1 MRNPMN
7 RRLPRELKA
16 DFGKYLVIFLFIT
29 MVVSVVSGFLVAN
42 DGIAKA
48 YHRNLAENDVED
60 GHLSFNVRPDD
71 EFLAAVAQK
80 AKVKIS
86 RADFFEEYVGGVSG
100 ESAKSSDGK
109 SGEALLEGDSG
120 ISGSASLL
128 GDDEKS
134 NTMFRV
140 YRASEVN
147 IPEIMEGRLPQAAG
161 EIALDT
167 LHASIADIKVG
178 DTVNLGGRKLT
189 VTGLLAFPNYSALF
203 KDNADIMFDAET
215 FGVGLM
221 SEEGF
226 DAFGS
231 DHVTIS
237 YAWRYETK
245 PESDKAQQDAA
256 EAVLSAL
263 RDELFATNTL
273 IVQRALLGESGLTM
287 LEVSDFL
294 PAYENKA
301 IQFAGEDMNGDEA
314 AMIVFL
320 YIVVA
325 VLAFI
330 VAVTTINT
338 LSKEASVIGTLRAS
352 GYTRGEMVRHYMAL
366 PLASFFAGMIVGNV
380 LGYTALRDFMV
391 GIYNDMYSLGKV
403 ETFWNKK
410 AFVTTTLWPTIIMI
424 AVNAVILIWK
434 MRIGPLQFLRREISG
449 RKRKRALKLSRK
461 IPFTWRFRTRILLQN
476 LPNYITMAVGIILAG
491 AIIIF
496 GLMFEPLLRD
506 VAKRIEDTSISR
518 YQYILK
524 TPEEAGD
531 GAEKFA
537 IGTLETTKKD
547 YKTDEVSV
555 YGISADSKF
564 VKTAIPEGKAL
575 ISNGFMDK
583 YNVSVGDTVSLYDKY
598 ANKNYEF
605 VVAGEYPY
613 EASLAVF
620 MNISEFN
627 TMFEKTPDY
636 YSGFFAD
643 RELSELAESNI
654 YMRLDSET
662 FGSFADQLWKS
673 FADFMEPV
681 KWFGVL
687 MFVLMVYLLAKQ
699 IIERNAVSISM
710 TKILGFTGGEIGGL
724 YIVSTSLVVL
734 ASLLLAVPLVSWL
747 LRLVFKTYLYQRMS
761 GYLPYCI
768 DSTCYVKM
776 VLIGL
781 ASYLAVVALQLWKIH
796 RIPKSDALKTLE

>member
-48 YHRNLAENDVED
+48 YKRNLAENVVED

-71 EFLAAVAQK
+71 EFLAALAQK
-80 AKVKIS
+80 AKVTIH
-86 RADFFEEYVGGVSG
+86 RADFFEEYVGGVKAGSTD
-100 ESAKSSDGK
+100 SAAKPADD
-109 SGEALLEGDSG
+109 EN
-120 ISGSASLL
+120 SASSASI
-128 GDDEKS
+128 GKEEKES
-134 NTMFRV
+134 KTTLRV
-140 YRASEVN
+140 YRAGDVN
-147 IPEIMEGRLPQAAG
+147 IPEVMEGRLPQAEG
-161 EIALDT
+161 EIALDN
-167 LHASIADIKVG
+167 LHSHVADIKVG
-178 DTVNLGGRKLT
+178 DRIVLGGRELT

-203 KDNADIMFDAET
+203 KDNADIMFDAEA
-215 FGVGLM
+215 FGVGMM

-226 DAFGS
+226 DAFAS
-231 DHVTIS
+231 DHATIG
-237 YAWRYETK
+237 YVWRYETK
-245 PESDKAQQDAA
+245 PETDKEQQDAA
-256 EAVLSAL
+256 EKVLEAL
-263 RDELFATNTL
+263 RDELVATNTE
-273 IVQRALLGESGLTM
+273 IVQRALAGESGLTM

-314 AMIVFL
+314 SMILFL
-320 YIVVA
+320 YIVVV

-366 PLASFFAGMIVGNV
+366 PLASFFAGMLVGNV
-380 LGYTALRDFMV
+380 LGYTVLRDFMV

-410 AFVTTTLWPTIIMI
+410 AFLTTTLWPTIIMI
-424 AVNAVILIWK
+424 IINAAILIWK

-461 IPFTWRFRTRILLQN
+461 IPFTWRFRLRILLQN
-476 LPNYITMAVGIILAG
+476 LPNYITMTVGIILAG

-506 VAKRIEDTSISR
+506 VAQRIEDTSISR

-524 TPEEAGD
+524 TPEEAGE

-537 IGTLETTKKD
+537 VGTLETTKKN

-555 YGISADSKF
+555 YGVSADSRF
-564 VKTAIPEGKAL
+564 VKKAIPVGQAL
-575 ISNGFMDK
+575 VSNGYMDK
-583 YNVSVGDTVSLYDKY
+583 YNVSVGDTISLYDKY
-598 ANKNYEF
+598 ADKNYEF

-620 MNISEFN
+620 MNLSEFN
-627 TMFEKTPDY
+627 EKFDRTPDY
-636 YSGFFAD
+636 YSGYFANRD
-643 RELSELAESNI
+643 LTELTESNV

-699 IIERNAVSISM
+699 IIERNSVSISM

-768 DSTCYVKM
+768 DNACYVKM

-781 ASYLAVVALQLWKIH
+781 ASYVAVVALQLWKIR

>member
-48 YHRNLAENDVED
+48 YKRNLSENAVED

-71 EFLAAVAQK
+71 ELLAAVEQK
-80 AKVKIS
+80 AKLKFS
-86 RADFFEEYVGGVSG
+86 RADFFEEYVGSANDGDASTASG
-100 ESAKSSDGK
+100 ALNGGEEKESRTT
-109 SGEALLEGDSG
+109 L
-120 ISGSASLL
+120 
-128 GDDEKS
+128 
-134 NTMFRV
+134 RV

-147 IPEIMEGRLPQAAG
+147 IPEVMEGRLPQAAG
-161 EIALDT
+161 EIALDN
-167 LHASIADIKVG
+167 LHSHIADIKVG
-178 DTVNLGGRKLT
+178 DRIYVGGRELT

-203 KDNADIMFDAET
+203 KDNADIMFDAEA

-226 DAFGS
+226 DAFNS

-237 YAWRYETK
+237 YAWRYETE
-245 PESDKAQQDAA
+245 PATDKDQQDAS
-256 EAVLSAL
+256 EKVLEAL
-263 RDELFATNTL
+263 RDELIAVNAD
-273 IVQRALLGESGLTM
+273 IMQRALAGESGLTM
-287 LEVSDFL
+287 LEVSDYL

-314 AMIVFL
+314 SMILFL
-320 YIVVA
+320 YIVVV

-366 PLASFFAGMIVGNV
+366 PLAAFFAGMLVGNV

-410 AFVTTTLWPTIIMI
+410 AFLTTTLWPTIIMI
-424 AVNAVILIWK
+424 AVNAIILIWK
-434 MRIGPLQFLRREISG
+434 MRIGPLQFLRRDISG

-518 YQYILK
+518 YQYIIK
-524 TPEEAGD
+524 TPEEAGE

-555 YGISADSKF
+555 YGVSADSKF
-564 VKTAIPEGKAL
+564 VKTAIPEGQAL

-598 ANKNYEF
+598 ADKNYEF
-605 VVAGEYPY
+605 VVVGEYPY

-620 MNISEFN
+620 MNLPEFN
-627 TMFEKTPDY
+627 EKFDKTPDY
-636 YSGFFAD
+636 YSGYFAD
-643 RELSELAESNI
+643 RDLTELTESNV

-699 IIERNAVSISM
+699 IIERNSVSISM
-710 TKILGFTGGEIGGL
+710 TKILGFTGREIGGL

-747 LRLVFKTYLYQRMS
+747 LRLIFKTYLYQRMS

-768 DSTCYVKM
+768 DSACYVKM

-781 ASYLAVVALQLWKIH
+781 ASYIAVVALQLWKIH

>member
-48 YHRNLAENDVED
+48 YHRNLAENVVED

-71 EFLAAVAQK
+71 EFLAALAQK
-80 AKVKIS
+80 AKVTIH
-86 RADFFEEYVGGVSG
+86 RADFFEEYVGGVKAGSTD
-100 ESAKSSDGK
+100 SAAKPADD
-109 SGEALLEGDSG
+109 EN
-120 ISGSASLL
+120 SASSASI
-128 GDDEKS
+128 GKEEKES
-134 NTMFRV
+134 KTTLRV
-140 YRASEVN
+140 YRAGDVN
-147 IPEIMEGRLPQAAG
+147 IPEVMEGRLPQAES
-161 EIALDT
+161 EIALDN
-167 LHASIADIKVG
+167 LHSHVADIKVG
-178 DTVNLGGRKLT
+178 DRIVLGGRELT

-203 KDNADIMFDAET
+203 KDNADIMFDAEA
-215 FGVGLM
+215 FGVGMM

-226 DAFGS
+226 DAFAS
-231 DHVTIS
+231 DHATIG
-237 YAWRYETK
+237 YVWRYETK
-245 PESDKAQQDAA
+245 PETDKEQQDAA
-256 EAVLSAL
+256 EKVLEAL
-263 RDELFATNTL
+263 RDELVATNTE
-273 IVQRALLGESGLTM
+273 IVQRALAGESGLTM

-314 AMIVFL
+314 SMILFL
-320 YIVVA
+320 YIVVV

-366 PLASFFAGMIVGNV
+366 PLASFFAGMLVGNV
-380 LGYTALRDFMV
+380 LGYTVLRDFMV

-410 AFVTTTLWPTIIMI
+410 AFLTTTLWPTIIMI
-424 AVNAVILIWK
+424 IINAAILIWK

-461 IPFTWRFRTRILLQN
+461 IPFTWRFRLRILLQN
-476 LPNYITMAVGIILAG
+476 LPNYITMTVGIILAG

-506 VAKRIEDTSISR
+506 VAQRIEDTSISR

-524 TPEEAGD
+524 TPEEAGE

-537 IGTLETTKKD
+537 VGTLETTKKN

-555 YGISADSKF
+555 YGVSADSRF
-564 VKTAIPEGKAL
+564 VKKAIPEGQAL
-575 ISNGFMDK
+575 VSNGYMDK
-583 YNVSVGDTVSLYDKY
+583 YNVSVGDTISLYDKY
-598 ANKNYEF
+598 ADKNYEF
-605 VVAGEYPY
+605 VVAGDYPY

-620 MNISEFN
+620 MNLSEFN
-627 TMFEKTPDY
+627 EKFDKTPDY
-636 YSGFFAD
+636 YSEYFAD
-643 RELSELAESNI
+643 RDLTELTESNV

-699 IIERNAVSISM
+699 IIERNSVSISM

-768 DSTCYVKM
+768 DNACYVKM

-781 ASYLAVVALQLWKIH
+781 ASYVAVVVLQLWKIR

>member
-48 YHRNLAENDVED
+48 YHRNLAENVVED

-71 EFLAAVAQK
+71 EFLAALAQK
-80 AKVKIS
+80 AKVTIH
-86 RADFFEEYVGGVSG
+86 RADFFEEYVGGVKAGSTD
-100 ESAKSSDGK
+100 SAAKPADD
-109 SGEALLEGDSG
+109 EN
-120 ISGSASLL
+120 SASSASI
-128 GDDEKS
+128 GKEEKES
-134 NTMFRV
+134 KTTLRV
-140 YRASEVN
+140 YRAGDVN
-147 IPEIMEGRLPQAAG
+147 IPEVMEGRLPQAES
-161 EIALDT
+161 EIALDN
-167 LHASIADIKVG
+167 LHSHVADIKVG
-178 DTVNLGGRKLT
+178 DRIVLGGRELT

-203 KDNADIMFDAET
+203 KDNADIMFDAEA
-215 FGVGLM
+215 FGVGMM

-226 DAFGS
+226 DAFAS
-231 DHVTIS
+231 DHATIG
-237 YAWRYETK
+237 YVWRYETK
-245 PESDKAQQDAA
+245 PETDKEQQDAA
-256 EAVLSAL
+256 EKVLEAL
-263 RDELFATNTL
+263 RDELVATNTE
-273 IVQRALLGESGLTM
+273 IVQRALAGESGLTM

-314 AMIVFL
+314 SMILFL
-320 YIVVA
+320 YIVVV

-352 GYTRGEMVRHYMAL
+352 GYTRGEMVQHYMAL
-366 PLASFFAGMIVGNV
+366 PLASFFAGMLVGNV
-380 LGYTALRDFMV
+380 LGYTVLRDFMV

-410 AFVTTTLWPTIIMI
+410 AFLTTTLWPTIIMI
-424 AVNAVILIWK
+424 IINAAILIWK

-461 IPFTWRFRTRILLQN
+461 IPFTWRFRLRILLQN
-476 LPNYITMAVGIILAG
+476 LPNYITMTVGIILAG

-506 VAKRIEDTSISR
+506 VAQRIEDTSISR

-524 TPEEAGD
+524 TPEEAGE

-537 IGTLETTKKD
+537 VGTLETTKKN

-555 YGISADSKF
+555 YGVSADSRF
-564 VKTAIPEGKAL
+564 VKKAIPEGQAL
-575 ISNGFMDK
+575 VSNGYMDK
-583 YNVSVGDTVSLYDKY
+583 YNVSVGDTISLYDKY
-598 ANKNYEF
+598 ADKNYEF

-620 MNISEFN
+620 MNLSEFN
-627 TMFEKTPDY
+627 EKFDKTPDY
-636 YSGFFAD
+636 YSGYFAD
-643 RELSELAESNI
+643 RDLTELTESNV

-699 IIERNAVSISM
+699 IIERNSVSISM

-768 DSTCYVKM
+768 DNACYVKM

-781 ASYLAVVALQLWKIH
+781 ASYVAVVVLQLWKIR

>member
-16 DFGKYLVIFLFIT
+16 DFGKYIVIFLFIT

-48 YHRNLAENDVED
+48 YKRNLAENEVED

-71 EFLAAVAQK
+71 ELLSAVEQK
-80 AKVKIS
+80 AKVKIF
-86 RADFFEEYVGGVSG
+86 RADFFEEYAGGVN
-100 ESAKSSDGK
+100 A
-109 SGEALLEGDSG
+109 GEANNAS
-120 ISGSASLL
+120 SGSIGREETESRVTL
-128 GDDEKS
+128 
-134 NTMFRV
+134 RV
-140 YRASEVN
+140 YRAGDVN
-147 IPEIMEGRLPQAAG
+147 IPEVMEGRLPQAEG
-161 EIALDT
+161 EIALDN
-167 LHASIADIKVG
+167 LHTSIAGIKVG
-178 DTVNLGGRKLT
+178 DRINVGGRELT
-189 VTGLLAFPNYSALF
+189 VTGLVALPNYSALF
-203 KDNADIMFDAET
+203 KDNADIMFDAEA
-215 FGVGLM
+215 FGVGVM

-226 DAFGS
+226 DAFNS
-231 DHVTIS
+231 DHVTFN

-245 PESDKAQQDAA
+245 PATDKEQQDAS
-256 EAVLSAL
+256 EKVLEAL
-263 RDELFATNTL
+263 RDELIAANTE
-273 IVQRALLGESGLTM
+273 VMQRALAGESGLTM
-287 LEVSDFL
+287 LEVSDYL

-352 GYTRGEMVRHYMAL
+352 GYTRGEMVRHYMTL
-366 PLASFFAGMIVGNV
+366 PLAAFFAGMLVGNV

-410 AFVTTTLWPTIIMI
+410 AFLTTTLWPTIIMI
-424 AVNAVILIWK
+424 AVNAIILIWK
-434 MRIGPLQFLRREISG
+434 MRIGPLQFLRRDISG

-476 LPNYITMAVGIILAG
+476 LPNYITMTVGIILAG

-506 VAKRIEDTSISR
+506 VAQRIEDTSISR

-524 TPEEAGD
+524 TPEEAGE

-537 IGTLETTKKD
+537 VGTLETTKKN

-555 YGISADSKF
+555 YGVSADSRF
-564 VKTAIPEGKAL
+564 VKKAIPVGQAL
-575 ISNGFMDK
+575 VSNGYMDK
-583 YNVSVGDTVSLYDKY
+583 YNVSVGDTISLYDKY
-598 ANKNYEF
+598 ADKNYEF

-620 MNISEFN
+620 MNLPEFN
-627 TMFEKTPDY
+627 EMFDKTPDY
-636 YSGFFAD
+636 YSGYFAD
-643 RELSELAESNI
+643 RDLTELTESNV

-699 IIERNAVSISM
+699 IIERNSVSISM
-710 TKILGFTGGEIGGL
+710 TKILGFTGREIGGL

-747 LRLVFKTYLYQRMS
+747 LRLIFRTYLYQRMS

-768 DSTCYVKM
+768 DSACYVKM
-776 VLIGL
+776 VLIGI
-781 ASYLAVVALQLWKIH
+781 ASYIAVVALQLWKIH

>member
-48 YHRNLAENDVED
+48 YKRNLAENAVED
-60 GHLSFNVRPDD
+60 GHLSFNIRPDD
-71 EFLAAVAQK
+71 EFLSAVAQK
-80 AKVKIS
+80 AKVKLS
-86 RADFFEEYVGGVSG
+86 RADYFEEDAG
-100 ESAKSSDGK
+100 EKVT
-109 SGEALLEGDSG
+109 L
-120 ISGSASLL
+120 
-128 GDDEKS
+128 
-134 NTMFRV
+134 RV
-140 YRASEVN
+140 YRAGDVN
-147 IPEIMEGRLPQAAG
+147 IPEVTEGRLPQAAG
-161 EIALDT
+161 EIALDN
-167 LHASIADIKVG
+167 LHSNIAGIKVG
-178 DTVNLGGRKLT
+178 DRIRVGGRNLT
-189 VTGLLAFPNYSALF
+189 VTGLVALPNYSALF
-203 KDNADIMFDAET
+203 KDNADIMFDAEA

-226 DAFGS
+226 DAFAS
-231 DHVTIS
+231 DHVTIH

-245 PESDKAQQDAA
+245 PETDKAQQDAS
-256 EAVLSAL
+256 ETVLSAL
-263 RDELFATNTL
+263 REELVATNTE
-273 IVQRALLGESGLTM
+273 IVQRALAGETGLTM

-294 PAYENKA
+294 PAYENKS

-314 AMIVFL
+314 AIVVFL

-338 LSKEASVIGTLRAS
+338 LSKESAVIGTLRAS

-366 PLASFFAGMIVGNV
+366 PLFAFFAGMLAGNV

-391 GIYNDMYSLGKV
+391 GIYNDMYSLGRV
-403 ETFWNKK
+403 ETFWNRK

-424 AVNAVILIWK
+424 AINAVILIWK

-449 RKRKRALKLSRK
+449 RRRKRALRLSRK
-461 IPFTWRFRTRILLQN
+461 IPFPWRFRIRILLQN

-524 TPEEAGD
+524 TPEEAGED
-531 GAEKFA
+531 AEKFA

-547 YKTDEVSV
+547 YKTDEISV
-555 YGISADSKF
+555 YGISPESRF
-564 VKTAIPEGKAL
+564 VKTVIPVGEEL
-575 ISNGFMDK
+575 LSNGFMDK
-583 YNVSVGDTVSLYDKY
+583 YNVSAGDSVSLYDKY
-598 ANKNYEF
+598 TDRHYDF
-605 VVAGEYPY
+605 TVAGEYPY

-620 MNISEFN
+620 MNLSEFN
-627 TMFEKTPDY
+627 TMFDKTPDY
-636 YSGFFAD
+636 YSGYYAD
-643 RELSELAESNI
+643 RELTELTESNI

-699 IIERNAVSISM
+699 IIERNSVSISM
-710 TKILGFTGGEIGGL
+710 TKILGFRGGEIGGL
-724 YIVSTSLVVL
+724 YIVSTTLVVL

-747 LRLVFKTYLYQRMS
+747 LRLIFKTYLYQRMS

-768 DSTCYVKM
+768 DNMCYVKM

-781 ASYLAVVALQLWKIH
+781 ASYVAVVLMQLWKIS
-796 RIPKSDALKTLE
+796 RIPKSDALKTLD

>member
-48 YHRNLAENDVED
+48 YHRNLAENVVED

-71 EFLAAVAQK
+71 EFLAALAQK
-80 AKVKIS
+80 AKVTIH
-86 RADFFEEYVGGVSG
+86 RADFFEEYVGGVKAGSTD
-100 ESAKSSDGK
+100 SAAKPADD
-109 SGEALLEGDSG
+109 EN
-120 ISGSASLL
+120 SASSASI
-128 GDDEKS
+128 GKEEKES
-134 NTMFRV
+134 KTTLRV
-140 YRASEVN
+140 YRAGDVN
-147 IPEIMEGRLPQAAG
+147 IPEVMEGRLPQAEG
-161 EIALDT
+161 EIALDN
-167 LHASIADIKVG
+167 LHCHVADIKVG
-178 DTVNLGGRKLT
+178 DRIVLGGRELT

-203 KDNADIMFDAET
+203 KDNADIMFDAEA

-226 DAFGS
+226 DTFAS
-231 DHVTIS
+231 DHATIG
-237 YAWRYETK
+237 YVWRYETK
-245 PESDKAQQDAA
+245 PETDKEQQDAA
-256 EAVLSAL
+256 EKVLEAL
-263 RDELFATNTL
+263 RDELVATNTE
-273 IVQRALLGESGLTM
+273 IVQRALAGESGLTM

-314 AMIVFL
+314 SMILFL
-320 YIVVA
+320 YIVVV

-366 PLASFFAGMIVGNV
+366 PLASFFAGMLAGNA
-380 LGYTALRDFMV
+380 LGYTVLRDFMV

-410 AFVTTTLWPTIIMI
+410 AFLTTTLWPTIIMI
-424 AVNAVILIWK
+424 IINAAILIWK
-434 MRIGPLQFLRREISG
+434 MRIGPLQFLRRDISG

-461 IPFTWRFRTRILLQN
+461 IPFTWRFRLRILLQN

-506 VAKRIEDTSISR
+506 VAQRIEDTSISR

-537 IGTLETTKKD
+537 VGTLETTKKN

-555 YGISADSKF
+555 YGVSADSRF
-564 VKTAIPEGKAL
+564 VKKAIPAGQAFV
-575 ISNGFMDK
+575 SNGYMDK
-583 YNVSVGDTVSLYDKY
+583 YNVSVGDTISLYDKY
-598 ANKNYEF
+598 ADKNYEF

-620 MNISEFN
+620 MNLSEFN
-627 TMFEKTPDY
+627 EKFDKTPDY
-636 YSGFFAD
+636 YSGYFAD
-643 RELSELAESNI
+643 RDLTELTESNV

-699 IIERNAVSISM
+699 IIERNSVSISM

-768 DSTCYVKM
+768 DNACYVKM

-781 ASYLAVVALQLWKIH
+781 ASYVAVVALQLWKIR

>member
-48 YHRNLAENDVED
+48 YHRNLAENVVED

-71 EFLAAVAQK
+71 EFLAALAQK
-80 AKVKIS
+80 AKVTIH
-86 RADFFEEYVGGVSG
+86 RADFFEEYVGGVKAGSTD
-100 ESAKSSDGK
+100 SAAKPADD
-109 SGEALLEGDSG
+109 EN
-120 ISGSASLL
+120 SASSASI
-128 GDDEKS
+128 GKEEKES
-134 NTMFRV
+134 KTTLRV
-140 YRASEVN
+140 YRAGDVN
-147 IPEIMEGRLPQAAG
+147 IPEVMEGRLPQAES
-161 EIALDT
+161 EIALDN
-167 LHASIADIKVG
+167 LHSHVADIKVG
-178 DTVNLGGRKLT
+178 DRIVLGGRELT

-203 KDNADIMFDAET
+203 KDNADIMFDAEA
-215 FGVGLM
+215 FGVGMM

-226 DAFGS
+226 DAFAS
-231 DHVTIS
+231 DHATIG
-237 YAWRYETK
+237 YVWRYETK
-245 PESDKAQQDAA
+245 PETDKEQQDAA
-256 EAVLSAL
+256 EKVLEAL
-263 RDELFATNTL
+263 RDELVATNTE
-273 IVQRALLGESGLTM
+273 IVQRALAGESGLTM

-314 AMIVFL
+314 SMILFL
-320 YIVVA
+320 YIVVV

-366 PLASFFAGMIVGNV
+366 PLASFFAGMLVGNV
-380 LGYTALRDFMV
+380 LGYTVLRDFMV

-410 AFVTTTLWPTIIMI
+410 AFLTTTLWPTIIMI
-424 AVNAVILIWK
+424 IINAAILIWK

-461 IPFTWRFRTRILLQN
+461 IPFTWRFRLRILLQN
-476 LPNYITMAVGIILAG
+476 LPNYITMTVGIILAG

-506 VAKRIEDTSISR
+506 VAQRIEDTSISR

-524 TPEEAGD
+524 TPEEAGE

-537 IGTLETTKKD
+537 VGTLETTKKN

-555 YGISADSKF
+555 YGVSADSRF
-564 VKTAIPEGKAL
+564 VKKAIPEGQAL
-575 ISNGFMDK
+575 VSNGYMDK
-583 YNVSVGDTVSLYDKY
+583 YNVSVGDTISLYDKY
-598 ANKNYEF
+598 ADKNYEF

-620 MNISEFN
+620 MNLSEFN
-627 TMFEKTPDY
+627 EKFDKTPDY
-636 YSGFFAD
+636 YSGYFAD
-643 RELSELAESNI
+643 RDLTELTESNV

-699 IIERNAVSISM
+699 IIERNSVSISM

-768 DSTCYVKM
+768 DNACYVKM

-781 ASYLAVVALQLWKIH
+781 ASYVAVVVLQLWKIR